1 MLELMRFHQTPS
13 AIVFEDEPVTP
24 YVVSTRVLLRIF
36 EVVFDQFEDNSVAR
50 KRKHEHHHAARS
62 FGSDKPIARGAQVP
76 DEIAVELGL
85 AVTVVTNCV
94 VKIDSTFPRH
104 ELTQA
109 AHEFIWTRG
118 IDAKI
123 SARERKQNSE
133 VGLPDKERVEIEFSF
148 GFVGDSSGDV
158 LNAA

>member
-24 YVVSTRVLLRIF
+24 HDVSTRVLLRIF
-36 EVVFDQFEDNSVAR
+36 EVVFDQFEDNIVAR

-85 AVTVVTNCV
+85 AMTVVTNCV
-94 VKIDSTFPRH
+94 VKIDYTFARH
-104 ELTQA
+104 AFTPA

-118 IDAKI
+118 IDSEI
-123 SARERKQNSE
+123 SREESN
-133 VGLPDKERVEIEFSF
+133 
-148 GFVGDSSGDV
+148 
-158 LNAA
+158 